1 MNSEMAFESVLISR
15 DPQVLR
21 TVNRTLTVLSISTRI
36 CFHIPQAQKAIS
48 DSGIDLVVID
58 LIDNRSIDLLRELWK
73 SATRKKPVI
82 VGISN
87 SEFGIPGIHLRLPRP
102 VTQESS
108 LKCLKEAY
116 SRMLVDYRHHA
127 RWALMV
133 SVAATDD
140 TDRLVSV
147 TVTDIGYGGV
157 ALRSQQTLEIGTVL
171 TFRLP
176 LPGATRTIGVQARVI
191 WNREF
196 GRMGCEFARIPP
208 VDLDIL
214 HTWLKQKAIVKEPAV
229 LV

>member
-1 MNSEMAFESVLISR
+1 MNSEMAFESLLISR

-36 CFHIPQAQKAIS
+36 CFHISHAHKAMS
-48 DSGIDLVVID
+48 ESGIDLVVID
-58 LIDNRSIDLLRELWK
+58 LIDERSIDLLRELWK
-73 SATRKKPVI
+73 SGAPKKPVV

-116 SRMLVDYRHHA
+116 SRMLVDYRNHS

-133 SVAATDD
+133 SVPATDD
-140 TDRLVSV
+140 MGRLVPT

-157 ALRSQQTLEIGTVL
+157 GLRTQRTLDIGSVL
-171 TFRLP
+171 TFRLL
-176 LPGATRTIGVQARVI
+176 LPGAKRAIGVEARVI
-191 WNREF
+191 WNRDF
-196 GRMGCEFARIPP
+196 GRTGCEFARIPP
-208 VDLDIL
+208 VDLEIL